1 MIEPNLKLISDING
15 VPSPKMKKYFIR
27 LTGKTLEP
35 DIKVK
40 GGAGLAI
47 ATVQLAIN
55 ATEASGKRI
64 DVNKVV
70 LPAECFCEKYSE
82 STGKALMSTLIDE
95 KYRNGRPVWKLQA
108 TNEKFK
114 RGVRKGSLLNKH
126 MEVEGIKRQAV
137 SFEAPKL
144 KPVETVNRNYGGL

>member
-15 VPSPKMKKYFIR
+15 VPSPKMKRFFTS

-55 ATEASGKRI
+55 ATEASGRKI
-64 DVNKVV
+64 DVNKVT

-114 RGVRKGSLLNKH
+114 RGVRKGSLLQKH
-126 MEVEGIKRQAV
+126 MEVEGVKRQAIT
-137 SFEAPKL
+137 FKAPKL
-144 KPVETVNRNYGGL
+144 EKAETVKRNYGGL